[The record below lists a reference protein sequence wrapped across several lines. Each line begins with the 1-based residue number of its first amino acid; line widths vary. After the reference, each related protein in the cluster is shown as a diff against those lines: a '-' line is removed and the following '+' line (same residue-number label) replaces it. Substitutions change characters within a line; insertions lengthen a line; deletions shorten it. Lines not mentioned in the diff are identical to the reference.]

1 MYIKQK
7 ARVFFMWYSF
17 YNRFNAF
24 IIKMALGI
32 YLFGK
37 PLVTLMVKCRMMPT
51 QPKLTRFNQ
60 NVMSKYQIYNS
71 IFMTLPFDTIT
82 KTGVLLPLFHE
93 TCKKGFTAGDN
104 PTTIVERFFKK
115 YQDRRSTES
124 QINLL
129 FRFIQYIERQVV
141 LFDAIE
147 DAAFPIVNNMDG
159 IGTLRSLKESV
170 TAENKLE
177 LLQKYLEEFKVRIV
191 LTAHPTQFYPGSVL
205 GIITDLT
212 EAIRENDLLRINDL
226 LAQLGKTPFFKH
238 KKPSPYDEAVSL
250 IWYLENV
257 FYKSF
262 GTIYDYIQQN
272 IFDGKQIDN
281 DIINVGFWPG
291 GDRDGN
297 PFVTPEITLKVAKR
311 LRETVIKNY
320 YRDVR
325 KLRRKLTFDGV
336 EDKIVVLETELY
348 KIITNKKSSLT
359 VDNFS
364 SELKEIKQLVIDKH
378 QSLYVSEV
386 NSLINKI
393 HLFGF
398 HFSALDIRQDSRVHH
413 TVFTNM
419 VDAIIDSGSDI
430 FPKKYHELKESE
442 QVKILSQVNGEVDLS
457 LIKDDDTLKALNT
470 MKAIKTIQETNGERA
485 ANRYII
491 SNNQTTLNVMQLFA
505 MLKLVAFQEELTVDI
520 GPLFETITDLKNAPV
535 VMEELYTNPEYA
547 AHLKSRGNRQT
558 IMLGFS
564 DGTKDGGYLMANWAI
579 YKAKENLTT
588 VSRKYGIN
596 VIFFDGR
603 GGPPARGGGKTHNF
617 YASLGPTI
625 EDKEVQLTIQGQT
638 ISSNFG
644 TLESSQYNL
653 EQLISSG
660 IHNSLSDADLSML
673 PENRAVMTDLAD
685 RSYKA
690 YSDFKAH
697 PKFIPYLE
705 HMSTLKYY
713 AKTNIGS
720 RPSKRGKAKG
730 LVFEDLRAI
739 PFVGSWSQLKQ
750 NVPGFFGVGTA
761 LKHYEDIGEFEKA
774 QHLFKTSDFF
784 KTLIENSMMSLSK
797 SFFDLTKYMSEDEEY
812 GDFWNIIY
820 NEYETSKRLLLKLTG
835 YKELMEEEPA
845 GKASVAVRESIVLP
859 LLTIQQFALKK
870 IQELEKSG
878 VTTGKEIEVYQK
890 MVTRSLFGNIN
901 ASRNSA

>member
-1 MYIKQK
+1 
-7 ARVFFMWYSF
+7 
-17 YNRFNAF
+17 
-24 IIKMALGI
+24 
-32 YLFGK
+32 
-37 PLVTLMVKCRMMPT
+37 MPT

-60 NVMSKYQIYNS
+60 NVLSKYQIYNS

-93 TCKKGFTAGDN
+93 TCKKGFANQED
-104 PTTIVERFFKK
+104 PTTIVDTFFKK
-115 YQDRRSTES
+115 YQARRSPKS

-147 DAAFPIVNNMDG
+147 DAAFPVVNNMDG

-170 TAENKLE
+170 TKNNKLDT
-177 LLQKYLEEFKVRIV
+177 LRKYLEEFKVRIV

-212 EAIRENDLLRINDL
+212 EAIRENDLLRINNL

-238 KKPSPYDEAVSL
+238 KKPTPYDEAVSL

-272 IFDGKQIDN
+272 IFEGEQIEN
-281 DIINVGFWPG
+281 DIINIGFWPG

-297 PFVTPEITLKVAKR
+297 PFVTPEITLNVAKR
-311 LRETVIKNY
+311 LRDTVIKNY
-320 YRDVR
+320 YRDAR
-325 KLRRKLTFDGV
+325 RLRRKLTFAGV
-336 EDKIVVLETELY
+336 EERIVVLETELY
-348 KIITNKKSSLT
+348 KIITNKNSNLT
-359 VDNFS
+359 AQTFAE
-364 SELKEIKQLVIDKH
+364 ELKEIKNSIVSEH

-386 NSLINKI
+386 NSLLNKI

-398 HFSALDIRQDSRVHH
+398 HFANLDIRQDSRKHNQ
-413 TVFTNM
+413 FFNDM
-419 VDAIIDSGSDI
+419 VNALIESGSDI
-430 FPKKYHELKESE
+430 FPKNYHDLSEKE
-442 QVKILSQVNGEVDLS
+442 QVTFLSKVKGEVDLS
-457 LIKDDDTLKALNT
+457 LIKDEDTLKALRT
-470 MKAIKTIQETNGERA
+470 MKAIKTIQETNGEKA

-505 MLKLVAFQEELTVDI
+505 MLKLVAFQDELTVDI
-520 GPLFETITDLKNAPV
+520 GPLFETITDLQNAPE
-535 VMEELYTNPEYA
+535 VMEALYTNPEYA
-547 AHLKSRGNRQT
+547 KHLKSRGNKQN

-588 VSRKYGIN
+588 VSRNYGVT

-660 IHNSLSDADLSML
+660 IHNSISETDLSMTHENREVMADLS
-673 PENRAVMTDLAD
+673 N

-697 PKFIPYLE
+697 PKFISYLE

-720 RPSKRGKAKG
+720 RPSKRGKSEG

-761 LKHYEDIGEFEKA
+761 LKHYEDSGEFEKV
-774 QHLFKTSDFF
+774 QTLFKTSDFF

-797 SFFDLTKYMSEDEEY
+797 SFFDLTRYMADDPEY
-812 GDFWNIIY
+812 GEFWKIIY
-820 NEYETSKRLLLKLTG
+820 NEYETSKRLILKLTG
-835 YKELMEEEPA
+835 YKELMQEEPA
-845 GKASVAVRESIVLP
+845 GRASIAVRESIVLP
-859 LLTIQQFALKK
+859 LLTIQQYALKK

-878 VTTGKEIEVYQK
+878 VKPDNEEMKVYTS